1 MAGFETVVGQE
12 PIVEH
17 LKKAI
22 STGKI
27 SHAYIING
35 DRAAGKEYIAG
46 IFARALQY
54 VFSPLFRPFYPTLRS
69 VIVHYAQFFTYFF
82 YFNVNIYQSFTAC
95 SYFVNI

>member
-22 STGKI
+22 TTGKI

-46 IFARALQY
+46 IFARALQCEKGGTDPCEECH
-54 VFSPLFRPFYPTLRS
+54 SCKQALSLS
-69 VIVHYAQFFTYFF
+69 LIH
-82 YFNVNIYQSFTAC
+82 I
-95 SYFVNI
+95 